1 MKWSGNLSMRR
12 KNLFSFLSVFGLFVL
27 GIGGSSYL
35 YNGLIEKEEAL
46 IEKDMKLNQTIAKL
60 QVSTQEQNF
69 YAIQYTYTNDE
80 ATFEFFEALTE
91 ETKKKLDE
99 IKVFPLEYNTELN
112 WAGISKFY
120 NEYVS
125 YVQDVHTK
133 KKNDATAQVEFDSSK
148 SDNFM
153 FGIAEVSDKIQ
164 KKITEKRSQIAEFK
178 QAVLY
183 SVFGVSAAIFVI
195 ILLIQKFLGNSIKG
209 ILGVTDT
216 LRESSEINKTNSES
230 VFQAANT
237 VSQSVTQ
244 QAAAIQETVA
254 TLEEIKQMMNRSL
267 QNTEQSLQRSQD
279 SRTVATEGKRTI
291 ELMIKAINMIDESNK
306 EIMNRMSDS
315 NHEIQK
321 IVSVIK
327 EISEKTQV
335 INDIVFQTK
344 LLSFNASVEAARAG
358 EHGKGFS
365 VVAEEVGN
373 LAEMSGGAAKEI
385 ENLLKNS
392 VSQVESIVDTTQKSI
407 DHMVKIS
414 SEKIDTGVKIAHEC
428 DEALDNIVVNVAS
441 VDSMLNEI
449 SQASAEQVEAVR
461 NISTAMTEIEETT
474 QSNSIVA
481 KQSSESADSLL
492 SQSKHLDSAVQKLDK
507 ILLGVTNDQIQK
519 ADVQHLHTEEHEDED
534 KDEFEDFAKSA

>member
-1 MKWSGNLSMRR
+1 MKWSGNLSMRK
-12 KNLFSFLSVFGLFVL
+12 KNLFSFLSVFTLFVF

-35 YNGLIEKEEAL
+35 YNGLIDKEEAL
-46 IEKDMKLNQTIAKL
+46 IEKDMKLNQTIAAL

-80 ATFEFFEALTE
+80 ATYEFFEALTE
-91 ETKKKLDE
+91 ETRNKLKE
-99 IKVFPLEYNTELN
+99 IKQFPLEYNTELN
-112 WAGISKFY
+112 WAGITKFY
-120 NEYVS
+120 DEYVS
-125 YVQDVHTK
+125 YVQNVHSK
-133 KKNDATAQVEFDSSK
+133 KKSDATAKVEFDSSQ

-153 FGIAEVSDKIQ
+153 FGIAEISDKIQ
-164 KKITEKRSQIAEFK
+164 KKIAIKRAEIAEFK
-178 QAVLY
+178 QVVLY
-183 SVFGVSAAIFVI
+183 SVFGVSAGIFVI

-267 QNTEQSLQRSQD
+267 ENTEQSLQRSQD

-291 ELMIKAINMIDESNK
+291 ELMIKAINMIDGSNK
-306 EIMNRMSDS
+306 EIMTRMTDS

-321 IVSVIK
+321 IVSMIK

-373 LAEMSGGAAKEI
+373 LAEMSGEAAKEI
-385 ENLLKNS
+385 EILLKNS
-392 VSQVESIVDTTQKSI
+392 VSQVENIVDTTQSSI
-407 DHMVKIS
+407 DQMVKIS
-414 SEKIDTGVKIAHEC
+414 ADKIETGVKIAHEC
-428 DEALDNIVVNVAS
+428 DEALDNIVINVAS

-492 SQSKHLDSAVQKLDK
+492 TQSKHLDSAVHKLDT
-507 ILLGVTNDQIQK
+507 ILLGVTTVKTEDAQ
-519 ADVQHLHTEEHEDED
+519 VHHVHTEQTEE
-534 KDEFEDFAKSA
+534 DEFEDFAKSA